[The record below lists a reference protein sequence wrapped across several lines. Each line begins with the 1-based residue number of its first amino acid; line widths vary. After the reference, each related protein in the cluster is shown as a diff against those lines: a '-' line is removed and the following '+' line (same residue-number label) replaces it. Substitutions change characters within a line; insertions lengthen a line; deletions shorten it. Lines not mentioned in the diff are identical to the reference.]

1 MDGLPK
7 VKYRFQRRAGET
19 LQRTLLGK
27 TLLFTD
33 QAGWS
38 DAELVSGYRAQ
49 HHVESAFRQLK
60 DRDCI
65 AIRPQFHWTDKKI
78 AVHVFCCVPA
88 LMLCGLLQ
96 RELSRHGVPGSIP
109 SLLDALRG
117 IREVD
122 VPYPVRAADGEPE
135 LRTTLSRMTDE
146 QRRIYDILGLEN
158 LTI

>member
-1 MDGLPK
+1 MPK